1 MNKFYLFLL
10 LLFFLIFSQ
19 IYLVKKEFIIVG
31 NKIREVV
38 NTMTNSIT
46 SQINLI
52 TNVKKE
58 IEYLKK
64 ENKILNQKL
73 AKCYE
78 VQAICK
84 NLREFKFLNL
94 PSLYFVK
101 AISYA
106 SLPNFSEIYVSYP
119 KKISIPRGL
128 VYNNFAAGIVVKNF
142 GDYSLA
148 YLNQN
153 PKVSYTV
160 MIGEEEVPG
169 IFYGGEM
176 KIKYIQKFAKI
187 KVGDIVKTS
196 GLDKVFYKGALVGK
210 VVKIENKKLYKEAII
225 KPYYNKLTP
234 SFFYVVEGRE

>member
-1 MNKFYLFLL
+1 
-10 LLFFLIFSQ
+10 
-19 IYLVKKEFIIVG
+19 VG
-31 NKIREVV
+31 NKLREAIS
-38 NTMTNSIT
+38 TITNSIT

-52 TNVKKE
+52 TNAKRE

-64 ENKILNQKL
+64 ENKVLNEKL

-84 NLREFKFLNL
+84 DLKAFKFLDL

-101 AISYA
+101 TISYA
-106 SLPNFSEIYVSYP
+106 NLPNFSEIYVSYP
-119 KKISIPRGL
+119 KEISIPRGL

-160 MIGEEEVPG
+160 MIGDKEIPG

-176 KIKYIQKFAKI
+176 KVKYIQKFAKI
-187 KVGDIVKTS
+187 RVGDIVKTS
-196 GLDKVFYKGALVGK
+196 GLDRVFYKGALVGEI
-210 VVKIENKKLYKEAII
+210 VKIENKKLYKEAIV

-234 SFFYVVEGRE
+234 NFFYVVEGEK